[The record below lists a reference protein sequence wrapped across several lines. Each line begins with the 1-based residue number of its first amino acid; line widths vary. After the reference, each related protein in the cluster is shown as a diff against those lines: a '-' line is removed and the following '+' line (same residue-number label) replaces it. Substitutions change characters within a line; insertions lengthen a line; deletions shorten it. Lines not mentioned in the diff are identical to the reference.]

1 MYRYLYGEVVEMM
14 LDQVVLDVHGVG
26 YLLDVTSYTQSAI
39 KLGER
44 VKLYTKQLIKEDE
57 HALCG
62 FFDDNERLVFEQL
75 ISVSG
80 IGKRVAMSM
89 LSKAPYA
96 RILEWLITGDEK
108 QLTTL
113 PGLGKKTAQR
123 LIVELRDKLKKAY
136 GGKDIGTADLSF
148 MVQGQGHSDLQ
159 EDVYLALSSL
169 GFKRDEIALM
179 LKGVD
184 LENLTV
190 EKAIKLALTSNRD

>member
-26 YLLDVTSYTQSAI
+26 YLLDVTSYTLSSI
-39 KLGER
+39 KLGDR

-62 FFDDNERLVFEQL
+62 FFDDSERLVFEQL

-80 IGKRVAMSM
+80 IGKRVAMNM

-136 GGKDIGTADLSF
+136 GGKDISASDFSF
-148 MVQGQGHSDLQ
+148 SVQGHSDLQ

-169 GFKRDEIALM
+169 GFKRDEISLM